1 MSILDALRLQRSEQ
15 NSVRDLAML
24 PQAQIVQLAQSGQIP
39 ADVVPIIIS
48 EKARMAQQAAQLQA
62 QPPQQ
67 TVIEQAMAQ
76 NAQAETPM
84 NGVAAIPTQMFQPK
98 NYATGGI
105 VAFQGGGATDPF
117 FEATEATP
125 AYTPP
130 GAAVGSIDA
139 YIQEAAARRAEAR
152 KPTEAMLALE
162 RALVDP
168 KRTEAMRQEARNMA
182 LLQAGLGILGGTSPY
197 ALQNIGRGAAPAAEA
212 YGRQMGDIRRQERE
226 GIAQRAALDA
236 RKQEQALADI
246 AAGEAAYSASRKE
259 ALEDRKLT
267 SAEERERIRAESAEE
282 RERVRAES
290 AEKREGRRQE
300 GLAERFAG
308 PRVTDRAG
316 YVQTY
321 VQAARQRGDTRP
333 EAIIALEGQNQYNA
347 LEARTG
353 IQEATLHQNIISDI
367 DKEIRDA
374 KRDPSIQD
382 RRDLRKFI
390 EDKLGTADDFWA
402 AKRQQRIAERYAEL
416 NRRTSGETTPAP
428 TSQPTRTS
436 EPVRL
441 RFNPQTGT
449 LE

>member
-84 NGVAAIPTQMFQPK
+84 NGVASIPTQMFQPQ

-105 VAFQGGGATDPF
+105 VAFQGGGTTDPF
-117 FEATEATP
+117 FEATEVTP
-125 AYTPP
+125 EYTPP

-168 KRTEAMRQEARNMA
+168 KRTEATRQEARDMA
-182 LLQAGLGILGGTSPY
+182 LLQAGLGILGGTSRY
-197 ALQNIGRGAAPAAEA
+197 GLQNIGRGAAPAAEA

-226 GIAQRAALDA
+226 GLAQRAALDA
-236 RKQEQALADI
+236 RKQEQAIADI

-259 ALEDRKLT
+259 ALEERKLT
-267 SAEERERIRAESAEE
+267 SAEERERLRAESAER
-282 RERVRAES
+282 REAL
-290 AEKREGRRQE
+290 RQQ
-300 GLAERFAG
+300 GLAERLAG

-321 VQAARQRGDTRP
+321 VQAARQKGDTRP

-374 KRDPSIQD
+374 KREPSSQD

-428 TSQPTRTS
+428 TSQPTRTP

-441 RFNPQTGT
+441 RFDPKTGT
-449 LE
+449 FE